1 MPDSLWP
8 HGLQH
13 TSLLCPSPSHGV
25 CTNSCPS
32 SQWCHP
38 TISSSATPFCCLQ
51 SVPSSRSFPWVSSS
65 HPVAKVL
72 ELQLQQQSFQRVFR
86 VDFLKGWLVWYPCS
100 ARDSQESSP
109 APQFP
114 SISSLALS
122 LLYVPTLTLYMTTGK
137 THSVKPINSFSHYAS
152 WGESFPSPP
161 VFMPGKSYSNPTPH
175 PPAD

>member
-1 MPDSLWP
+1 MDCSMPGLPVHHQLWVY
-8 HGLQH
+8 
-13 TSLLCPSPSHGV
+13 S
-25 CTNSCPS
+25 NSCRL

-72 ELQLQQQSFQRVFR
+72 ELQLQQQSFQRVFK
-86 VDFLKGWLVWYPCS
+86 VDFLKGWLVWSPCS
-100 ARDSQESSP
+100 RGDSQESSP
-109 APQFP
+109 ESQFK